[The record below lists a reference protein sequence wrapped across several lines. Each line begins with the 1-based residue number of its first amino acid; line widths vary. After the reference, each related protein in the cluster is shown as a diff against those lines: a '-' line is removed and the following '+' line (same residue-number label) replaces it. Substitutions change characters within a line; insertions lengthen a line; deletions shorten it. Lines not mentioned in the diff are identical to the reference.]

1 MVRIEITEEQLSL
14 LTSILE
20 RYLGDMSYEIADT
33 DSSSFKEGLRH
44 ERDQIVDL
52 LARVRSASPPA
63 AS

>member
-1 MVRIEITEEQLSL
+1 MVRIEVTEEELSL
-14 LTSILE
+14 LASILE

-52 LARVRSASPPA
+52 LERVRNVSPPA